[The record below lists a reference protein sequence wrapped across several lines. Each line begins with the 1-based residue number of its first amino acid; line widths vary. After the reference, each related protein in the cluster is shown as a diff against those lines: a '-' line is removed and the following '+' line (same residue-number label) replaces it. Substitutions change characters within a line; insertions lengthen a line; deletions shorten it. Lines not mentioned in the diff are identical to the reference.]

1 MAARGPAAHHTGFF
15 KNAATGKL
23 DFYYDGTRIGG
34 ATASTFDVAASYA
47 STTTITA
54 GTGVTATTGNITNT
68 AGDSR
73 ITAGNLRLGA
83 VTAFATTEPTSAVVL
98 KEGTNPVGAV
108 ATSGGFFTTTAGAT
122 ISKIIAAGTVSQI
135 EA

>member
-1 MAARGPAAHHTGFF
+1 MAARGPAAHHTGWFR
-15 KNAATGKL
+15 NPATNKL
-23 DFYYDGTRIGG
+23 DFYYDGTRRGG
-34 ATASTFDVAASYA
+34 FNAATADFVGAYV

-54 GTGVTATTGNITNT
+54 GTGLTVTTGNATNT

-83 VTAFATTEPTSAVVL
+83 VAAFATTEPTSAVVM

-108 ATSGGFFTTTAGAT
+108 TTSGGFFVTTAGAT